1 MYFGMTT
8 KSSDTKK
15 NAMKKTLSLHF
26 LLWVTFYGL
35 LFLTLTTAS
44 GQTLTRGT
52 VNGQVG
58 TTAGKPLE
66 FTTMM
71 LLKAQDSTLVKG
83 SISDVDGK
91 YAFENVGAGRY
102 LVAAQQIGYRK
113 TYSAPF
119 AIDEQQPALALPRL
133 AMADETKNL
142 TEVKVVAQK
151 PFIEQQVDRTVVNVE
166 NSIVASGN
174 TALEV
179 LEKAPGVTID
189 RQNDQIQLKGKSGVI
204 VYIDGKQ
211 TYLSQQEVS
220 NLLKNTPSDNIASIE
235 IITNPGSKYDAAG
248 NSGIINIKMK
258 KNKNFGTNGTFII
271 GSGYGWANNLSGAR
285 KDLPKFNTSLN
296 LNHREGKLNLFGN
309 YSYSNRQSYNS
320 NEIGRTIPYN
330 GSVTYFDQYSSRPSQ
345 SMSHSYKAGLDYFI
359 NEKSTVGVLVNG
371 FSNDWS
377 SVGLNNTYI
386 SDANRNL
393 TSKPST
399 QIDAG
404 NKLSNLTGNVNY
416 KYDFDGKGHEWTIDA
431 DYVHYGGTNYNNLST
446 VYYGPANLPIR
457 PNQDV
462 RNDMPSIID
471 ILAFKTDYVHPLKN
485 GSKFETGLKSS
496 FVTADNNTFYDTL
509 YQETRQWLPDASRSN
524 QFKYN
529 ENINAAYVN
538 YAGKWGKLK
547 VQAGLRAE
555 HTHSIGTS
563 VTLNQTVDRNYLN
576 LFPTLFLSRQLDTNN
591 VLNLSFSRR
600 IDRPDYQNLNP
611 FVFYLDPYTYS
622 KGNPF
627 LRPQY
632 TNSVELTH
640 VFKNTINTTLGFS
653 RTTDFINQETPRQ
666 IASENITYV
675 TPENQG
681 NLDNINLT
689 VSFPVVV
696 TKWWRMQNNVN
707 AYYQHYLTSYSGTPY
722 EVKLLAYNL
731 YTSNNFTISK
741 TLSAEVSGW
750 YNSASQYGFYRAQP
764 MGAFSI
770 GVQKK
775 VMDGKGNVKLNVN
788 DPFWLNQFR
797 GRAVVQDIDFRVLSR
812 WESRRIMLTF
822 TYRFGNQNVKSERQ
836 RNSATSAEQKRAGG
850 NN

>member
-1 MYFGMTT
+1 
-8 KSSDTKK
+8 
-15 NAMKKTLSLHF
+15 MKTILPLSIFTLLTLS
-26 LLWVTFYGL
+26 
-35 LFLTLTTAS
+35 TAF
-44 GQTLTRGT
+44 GQVLTRGT
-52 VNGQVG
+52 VHGQVG
-58 TTAGKPLE
+58 SVTGKPLE

-71 LLKAQDSTLVKG
+71 LLKAKDSTLVKG
-83 SISDVDGK
+83 AISDTDGK
-91 YAFENVGAGRY
+91 YAFENVGAGNY
-102 LVAAQQIGYRK
+102 LIAAQQIGYRK

-119 AIDEQQPALALPRL
+119 AVDEAHPAVELPALT
-133 AMADETKNL
+133 MSDETKNL

-151 PFIEQQVDRTVVNVE
+151 PFIEQQVDRTVMNVE
-166 NSIVASGN
+166 NSIVASGS

-271 GSGYGWANNLSGAR
+271 GSGYGWVNNLAGSR

-309 YSYSNRQSYNS
+309 YSYVNRQSAQS
-320 NEIGRTIPYN
+320 NEINRAIPYN
-330 GSVTYFDQYSSRPSQ
+330 GHTTYFDQYSFRPNQ
-345 SMSHSYKAGLDYFI
+345 AENHSYKAGLDYFI
-359 NEKSTVGVLVNG
+359 NQKSTIGVLFNG
-371 FSNDWS
+371 FSNNWQS
-377 SVGLNNTYI
+377 AGQNNTFI
-386 SDANRNL
+386 SDENHQL
-393 TSKPST
+393 TSRPTTKT
-399 QIDAG
+399 DAREFM
-404 NKLSNLTGNVNY
+404 SNVTGNVNY
-416 KYDFDGKGHEWTIDA
+416 KYDFDGKGHEWTVDA
-431 DYVHYGGTNYNNLST
+431 DYVHYGGHNNNNLST
-446 VYYGPANLPIR
+446 TYYNPNNTLNR

-462 RNDMPSIID
+462 RNNMPSVIN

-485 GSKFETGLKSS
+485 GSKLETGLKSS
-496 FVTADNNTFYDTL
+496 FVNADNNTIYDTL
-509 YQETRQWLPDASRSN
+509 LQETRLWLPDASRSN

-529 ENINAAYVN
+529 ENINAAYIN
-538 YAGKWGKLK
+538 YAGKLGKNLK
-547 VQAGLRAE
+547 IQAGLRAE
-555 HTHSIGTS
+555 HTHSTGTS

-591 VLNLSFSRR
+591 VLNLSYSRR

-611 FVFYLDPYTYS
+611 FVFYLDPYTYQ

-640 VFKNTINTTLGFS
+640 VYKNAFTTTLGYS

-666 IASENITYV
+666 IAAENITYI

-681 NLDNINLT
+681 HLDNISLNL
-689 VSFPVVV
+689 SFPVPI
-696 TKWWRMQNNVN
+696 TKWWRMQNNIST
-707 AYYQHYLTSYSGTPY
+707 YYQNYQTFYSGTPY
-722 EVKLLAYNL
+722 QVKLVAYNL
-731 YTSNNFTISK
+731 YSSNNFTLSK
-741 TLSAEVSGW
+741 TMSAEVSAW
-750 YNSASQYGFYRAQP
+750 YNSASQYGFYRAKP

-775 VMDGKGNVKLNVN
+775 VMDGKGSLKLNVN
-788 DPFWLNQFR
+788 DPFWLNHFN
-797 GRAVVQDIDFRVLSR
+797 GRAVVQDIDFRVGSR
-812 WESRRIMLTF
+812 WESRRVALTF
-822 TYRFGNQNVKSERQ
+822 TYRFGNQNVKNERQ
-836 RNSATSAEQKRAGG
+836 RNSATSAEQNRVKGG
-850 NN
+850 N